1 MINLGDLYLSG
12 TGVDRDIHEALRW
25 YRRAA
30 HRGEP
35 QGQMRLA
42 KLYEQGVGVDR
53 SLVAA
58 HAWYSLA
65 AESGNKEAARERDR
79 LAVLLN
85 QEQLKQSAQ
94 LIREQRVTE

>member
-1 MINLGDLYLSG
+1 
-12 TGVDRDIHEALRW
+12 
-25 YRRAA
+25 
-30 HRGEP
+30 
-35 QGQMRLA
+35 MRLA
-42 KLYEQGVGVDR
+42 KLYEQGVGVER
-53 SLVAA
+53 NLIAA

-65 AESGNKEAARERDR
+65 AEAGNKDAARERDR